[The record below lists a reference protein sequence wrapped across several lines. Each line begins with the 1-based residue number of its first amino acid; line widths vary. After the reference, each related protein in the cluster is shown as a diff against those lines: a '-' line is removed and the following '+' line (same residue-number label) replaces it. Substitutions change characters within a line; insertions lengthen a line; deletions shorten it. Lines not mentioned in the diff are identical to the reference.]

1 MSTRD
6 KDRSGKLAA
15 GRKKLE
21 KFQARQQSGKK
32 KQGSVPLLL
41 SLPALETNAL
51 LQGAGG
57 APELT
62 APLPSLTLS
71 NSLSLTTPTDLPA
84 PVANGYSNSDR
95 WSLKARTLTPPRDRI
110 SQDSES
116 EDSYLQAQTIDILV
130 AEKSSLES
138 KIHPLQTDLRHKT
151 REVEDLRSRLQ
162 STRLQLEENER
173 LKLSLIEDRTK
184 LDRSLLEE
192 RRGREEAE
200 GALQKMKTALED
212 TRQENTELVS
222 KVTGQAADLHSL
234 QQTTSDLRSRL
245 TMAELLNQQLSAGPS
260 SPSGSGEGLAAG
272 ELEELQG
279 EVGRLE
285 GVVRS
290 VSGERDQALGDLD
303 ALREA
308 MIQQRQDS
316 AQRLSELHSRLA
328 ESEAERLNLS
338 EQLSDVSQ
346 RQYELAQHASSE
358 HAQYQESTLVA
369 METLQQENQELQT
382 QLQSQLA
389 ECDKLRRLTGEL
401 QRKVEEGERE
411 GERLRES
418 AIDSGALLETMSRD
432 KEALSRAVAQNRELK
447 TQLVELQDGFVRLS
461 QQNMELAL
469 DVETERFHVS
479 QLTRQLESR
488 WTHRPQ
494 QEKRKTL
501 RRLTT
506 SYTKFRRWRK
516 RGRV

>member
-151 REVEDLRSRLQ
+151 REVQDLRSRLQ

-184 LDRSLLEE
+184 LTEACW
-192 RRGREEAE
+192 RRG
-200 GALQKMKTALED
+200 GA
-212 TRQENTELVS
+212 
-222 KVTGQAADLHSL
+222 G
-234 QQTTSDLRSRL
+234 
-245 TMAELLNQQLSAGPS
+245 
-260 SPSGSGEGLAAG
+260 
-272 ELEELQG
+272 
-279 EVGRLE
+279 
-285 GVVRS
+285 
-290 VSGERDQALGDLD
+290 
-303 ALREA
+303 
-308 MIQQRQDS
+308 
-316 AQRLSELHSRLA
+316 
-328 ESEAERLNLS
+328 
-338 EQLSDVSQ
+338 
-346 RQYELAQHASSE
+346 
-358 HAQYQESTLVA
+358 
-369 METLQQENQELQT
+369 
-382 QLQSQLA
+382 
-389 ECDKLRRLTGEL
+389 RRL
-401 QRKVEEGERE
+401 RV
-411 GERLRES
+411 
-418 AIDSGALLETMSRD
+418 
-432 KEALSRAVAQNRELK
+432 
-447 TQLVELQDGFVRLS
+447 
-461 QQNMELAL
+461 
-469 DVETERFHVS
+469 
-479 QLTRQLESR
+479 
-488 WTHRPQ
+488 PC
-494 QEKRKTL
+494 
-501 RRLTT
+501 RR
-506 SYTKFRRWRK
+506 
-516 RGRV
+516 